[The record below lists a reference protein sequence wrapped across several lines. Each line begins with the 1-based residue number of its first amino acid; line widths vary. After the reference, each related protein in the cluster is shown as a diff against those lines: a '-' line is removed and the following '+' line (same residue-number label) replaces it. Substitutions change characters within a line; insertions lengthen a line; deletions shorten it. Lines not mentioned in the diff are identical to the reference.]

1 MLKEDCVALSADD
14 MALLVAVYHPAT
26 HTAQSPFRQ
35 EEDVAVTL
43 ERKHG
48 LLL

>member
-1 MLKEDCVALSADD
+1 
-14 MALLVAVYHPAT
+14 MALFVAVDEPTT

-35 EEDVAVTL
+35 EEDVAITF

-48 LLL
+48 LLLSKNS